1 MIDEKYLPS
10 VKALLTQKYHNDL
23 VSLIL
28 FGSMLEHNKKSI
40 LRTDIDLIIVL
51 KDTCSKK
58 TRMQL
63 QRELLGL
70 QRQYEIYGSE
80 FKDIF
85 IAGLQ
90 SATGMFINS
99 FICYYSDIKNKIFY
113 KTFGVN
119 RIFAFLLAPQSSVW
133 ISLKQRHRVL
143 IGRDVIQEWNDLV
156 LLNTP
161 DIVRSY
167 IMNSLLSLGALCL
180 SVLRINMS
188 RFSMEAIKWSLFTW
202 RNRKQKP
209 ITQLQILCRNY
220 SSTASKFEKLTLSA
234 FLEYRKSM
242 KPNKYLIIFAPL
254 FIFKLHNRLREE
266 RIVGS

>member
-10 VKALLTQKYHNDL
+10 VKSLLTQKYHNDL

-28 FGSMLEHNKKSI
+28 FGSKLEHNKKGF
-40 LRTDIDLIIVL
+40 LPTDIDLIVVL
-51 KDTCSKK
+51 KDTCSKE
-58 TRMQL
+58 TRLQL
-63 QRELLGL
+63 QKELLGL
-70 QRQYEIYGSE
+70 QQQYGLYESE
-80 FKDIF
+80 FTDIF

-156 LLNTP
+156 LLNTS

-180 SVLRINMS
+180 SVLRIDMS
-188 RFSMEAIKWSLFTW
+188 HFSMEAIKWSLFTW
-202 RNRKQKP
+202 RNRKQKCT
-209 ITQLQILCRNY
+209 TQLHILCRIY
-220 SSTASKFEKLTLSA
+220 SSTASRFERLTLSA
-234 FLEYRKSM
+234 FLDYRKSM
-242 KPNKYLIIFAPL
+242 KPNNYLIIFAPL
-254 FIFKLHNRLREE
+254 FIFKLHNSLRKEK
-266 RIVGS
+266 

>member
-10 VKALLTQKYHNDL
+10 VKSLLTQKYRTEL

-28 FGSMLEHNKKSI
+28 FGSMLDDNKEGNSS
-40 LRTDIDLIIVL
+40 TDIDLIIVL

-58 TRMQL
+58 TRLQL
-63 QRELLGL
+63 QRELLGI
-70 QRQYEIYGSE
+70 QRQYKIYGSE

-99 FICYYSDIKNKIFY
+99 FICYYSDIKSRIFY

-119 RIFAFLLAPQSSVW
+119 RIFSFLLAPQSSVW

-156 LLNTP
+156 LLNTS

-180 SVLRINMS
+180 SVLRMDMS
-188 RFSMEAIKWSLFTW
+188 HFSMEAIKWSLFTW

-209 ITQLQILCRNY
+209 TTQLQILCKIY
-220 SSTASKFEKLTLSA
+220 SSTASRFEKLTLSA
-234 FLEYRKSM
+234 FINYRKSL
-242 KPNKYLIIFAPL
+242 KPNNYLIIFAPL
-254 FIFKLHNRLREE
+254 LIFTLHNRLRKE
-266 RIVGS
+266 RI